1 MKSFADILKKRVR
14 KGNQGKIE
22 LDFHTVK
29 KAMEDVIE
37 DIFGNIGKKNIQVDF
52 YKNETGG
59 VGLKIFKSIWKTE
72 VNLNRG
78 LLISKLQ
85 KKLRTKEIKRISIS
99 S

>member
-1 MKSFADILKKRVR
+1 MKSFADVLKNRVR

-29 KAMEDVIE
+29 RAMEDVIE
-37 DIFGNIGKKNIQVDF
+37 EIFGDIGRKNIQVSF
-52 YKNETGG
+52 YKNETGS
-59 VGLKIFKSIWKTE
+59 VGLKILKSIWKTE

-85 KKLRTKEIKRISIS
+85 EKLKTKEIKRISIS